1 MNSNFEPIA
10 IVGVS
15 GLFPGAKDFSGFW
28 DNIVHRRDASRA
40 IPESRWPKPSGEF
53 FDSEIAKP
61 DHLYSTR
68 ACLLDEIP
76 FDPSAFPLPREW
88 FEGLDPVFQLTL
100 HVGARAWADCQREA
114 VDPKRVGV
122 LLANIVLPTDTTSA
136 VTRKL
141 FGEMARRRVTGA
153 GGRLNSPLWSHPLN
167 RFMAGAPAG
176 LLARALGLG
185 GGSYTLDAACASSLY
200 SIKLACEALHARR
213 ADAMIAGGVCRPEST
228 YTQMG
233 FSQLRAL
240 SPTGTP
246 RPLDASADGIV
257 VGEGAGMFVLKR
269 LEDALGQGDKIYGVI
284 RGVGL
289 SNDRGGSLLAPDSE
303 GQMRAM
309 SQVYLRAGWRPWD
322 VDLIECHATGTPVGD
337 ATEIRSLLKLWE
349 ESEAEPGSCGLG
361 SVKSNV
367 GHLLTAAGAASL
379 MKVLLGFAHE
389 TLPPTANF
397 ERPPEGIDL
406 EGSPFQ
412 VQAEARP
419 WRPKFQDAPL
429 RAAVSAFGFG
439 GINAHLLVEDFHE
452 ASAGGRE
459 TIAFSQDAA
468 AERHPSNG
476 NGEGTSRVALVG
488 MDVRVGP
495 YDDLKSFQAATLG
508 GESGLCERPAS
519 RWWGLDE
526 EGALSGIGRDVSA
539 WRSAWMEAVEAPL
552 GRFRIPPKELEEM
565 LPQQLLMLSAVDAA
579 MRDAGE
585 TGDDPVRTG
594 VFVGIGLDMNTT
606 NFFARWCLPEDAKA
620 WNATGNE
627 AGGERASLVDQA
639 GPALTAN
646 RVLGALGGMVASRI
660 ARELKAGGPSFTI
673 SAEENSGVRALEVG
687 VRALQGGEID
697 AAVVGA
703 VDLGGDLRS
712 MLANEALRPYA
723 REGVRPL
730 GREESG
736 SAVGEGA
743 VALVLRR
750 LEDAERD
757 GQRVYAVIEGLGF
770 ASGGDGASPA
780 ASGEAYSRAVRAA
793 HGEADVETSE
803 IGLLEVWGSGFGP
816 EDAAEAGALAEV
828 FGFDG
833 NADQPTCALAGLQAQ
848 IGNTGA
854 AAGLASVARA
864 ALSVQQ
870 AILPASGGMLD
881 PLEALKGPDSPFF
894 TSRTAQYWFR
904 DRDRSERAAAASC
917 MSLDGNVSHVVLR
930 AHEGALEEEDRRPI
944 AAPHEALFALEG
956 DSRGDL
962 LEQLYTLTE
971 FVLDDEAIVGLPL
984 HDAAREWWR
993 QNESRRHAELALVFV
1008 ARNRREL
1015 VDQFETARVYLEG
1028 NDTRRLEEAV
1038 PAKDRIFF
1046 NPQPRGGTGE
1056 IAFVFPGSG
1065 NQYVGMGA
1073 ELSARFPHLLRRLD
1087 RDYGYLA
1094 SQFAPSKFA
1103 PYRIDWS
1110 EGWEEQ
1116 AQRAIIEDHRSL
1128 IFGHVS
1134 HSAFL
1139 SDVARLFG
1147 LEPDAVIGYSLG
1159 ETAGYFAMRAWNDRD
1174 EMMRRVQDST
1184 LFTEDLV
1191 KPYRSARAFWNLADD
1206 EPLEWRV
1213 GVVDRSAPDVK
1224 AVLKEMERAYLLIVN
1239 TPQECVIGGE
1249 AGAVQAAV
1257 KHLGC
1262 SFFPLEGVS
1271 TVHCEVAKPV
1281 RDRYRGLHL
1290 FRTTPPAGTRFYS
1303 GAFGR
1308 SFDLSRQAAA
1318 DSIVGQAITGFEFP
1332 RVIESAYDD
1341 GVRVFLEMG
1350 PQASCTRM
1358 IGRILGERPHVA
1370 RSICLQGQ
1378 DGMSGVLRFL
1388 ARLIAERVPVDLA
1401 PLFDAG
1407 TPAAETPRSRL
1418 RVLLGGDLNAPAEV
1432 IHEPEPEPEPEPV
1445 AEPEPVHAG
1454 DGDGVAASPGAGEP
1468 RGEEFEETPAQEV
1481 PAASRQGAGDSVP
1494 TSGSSTVDGEAEAEP
1509 EAAGVSTISEELI
1522 ASIAAAQRASAEAH
1536 ETFLRISQA
1545 SVESQSRALQL
1556 QMSLLEALGGETR
1569 GAVSPPPPGPEE
1581 EISRAAPSGPETTTP
1596 PAPPATPE
1604 PEPLTPP
1611 AETPRTFDRARC
1623 LEFARGKIA
1632 NVLGRDFAEIDT
1644 YPTRVRLPDEP
1655 LMLVDRI
1662 TATEGEPG
1670 SLGPGRLVTE
1680 HDVLRDGWYLDGGR
1694 MAPGVTIEA
1703 GQADLF
1709 LCAFLGIDF
1718 ETKGIG
1724 KYRLLDA
1731 AVTYHRGLPQPG
1743 EVIRYD
1749 IRIER
1754 FARQGSTHLFFFN
1767 YDGFIGDEP
1776 LMTMRG
1782 GCAGFFSDRQL
1793 DEGRG
1798 LVLTDREREPAAGV
1812 APEDWSTP
1820 VELKREAYDAAKLNA
1835 LREGDL
1841 AGCFGR
1847 DFERVEVSRPYTLPS
1862 SDLALLDR
1870 VTEVIPEGGRYGL
1883 GLIRAE
1889 KDIDPEAWFLTCH
1902 FVDDPVMPGTLMY
1915 ESSLQALRVLLLRMG
1930 WIGEAD
1936 RIAYEPR
1943 PGVNSRLRCR
1953 GQVKPGTRTA
1963 AYEVSIKELGFGPEP
1978 YAIADTVMYADGRPI
1993 VLVSDISIQL
2003 TGLSRE
2009 AIEEAWGRKAGG
2021 AIQEAETGF
2030 EDVQALDEI
2039 PTGKAPAVV
2048 DRDRIVSFTTGSLVH
2063 AFGEKYRPFDEGR
2076 FIARLPQEPFLFL
2089 DRVTKIV
2096 SPAWELVSGGEIETQ
2111 FDVSPDAW
2119 FFSANRQPSLPF
2131 SVLLEY
2137 PLQSC
2142 GWFSAYM
2149 GSALQSDEE
2158 LHYRNLG
2165 GRATLYEDLGRDTG
2179 TLTARIQTTNLS
2191 KSAGMLIQNFSM
2203 AVYRE
2208 GRRVYLG
2215 DTSFG
2220 FFSNKALSQQV
2231 GVRGAAP
2238 YEPTREELD
2247 SSFAADLKGAAPFTP
2262 EEAARTPYPGTGMP
2276 AKAYQMVDRIE
2287 VFAPDGGPKQLGFL
2301 RGSKAVDP
2309 TDWFFQAHFYQDP
2322 VWPGS
2327 LGLEGFI
2334 QLLKFAAYHYWGDR
2348 IGEGYH
2354 FEPIARRI
2362 EHQWIYRGQV
2372 VPTNKQVTIE
2382 AVILKRDPERL
2393 LIQADGFLKVDGLV
2407 IYEMRGFAIRAV
2419 PDRA

>member
-1 MNSNFEPIA
+1 MNPNFEPIA
-10 IVGVS
+10 IVGVA
-15 GLFPGAKDFSGFW
+15 GLFPGAKDFGGFW
-28 DNIVHRRDASRA
+28 DNLVHRRDASRA
-40 IPESRWPKPSGEF
+40 IPESRWPKPSSDF
-53 FDSEIAKP
+53 FDREIAKP
-61 DHLYSTR
+61 DRLYSTR

-76 FDPSAFPLPREW
+76 FDPSSLPLPREW

-100 HVGARAWADCQREA
+100 HVGAKAWADSRREA

-122 LLANIVLPTDTTSA
+122 TLANIVLPTDTTSA

-141 FGEMARRRVTGA
+141 FGEMIRRNMGD
-153 GGRLNSPLWSHPLN
+153 GRNGLDGRLWSHPLN
-167 RFMAGAPAG
+167 RFVAGAPAG

-200 SIKLACEALHARR
+200 SIKLACDSLHARR

-246 RPLDASADGIV
+246 RPLDANADGIV

-269 LEDALGQGDKIYGVI
+269 LEDALRQGDKVYGVI

-309 SQVYLRAGWRPWD
+309 SQVYARAGWRPWD

-337 ATEIRSLLKLWE
+337 ATEIRSLLQLW
-349 ESEAEPGSCGLG
+349 SEAEVGRGVCGLG

-397 ERPPEGIDL
+397 ERPPDGVDL
-406 EGSPFQ
+406 EHSPFK
-412 VQAEARP
+412 VQAEPEP
-419 WRPKFQDAPL
+419 WVPREADHPL

-452 ASAGGRE
+452 ASIGGRQ
-459 TIAFSQDAA
+459 TITFSEDV
-468 AERHPSNG
+468 
-476 NGEGTSRVALVG
+476 SRGGRIAKSGGQRPPKVALVG

-495 YDDLKSFQAATLG
+495 YADRKSFQAAMLG
-508 GESGLCERPAS
+508 GEIALHDRPAQ

-526 EGALSGIGRDVSA
+526 SGALAGIGRDVSA
-539 WRSAWMEAVEAPL
+539 WRGAWMEAVEAPL

-579 MRDAGE
+579 MRDATMPE
-585 TGDDPVRTG
+585 SDPAQTG

-606 NFFARWCLPEDAKA
+606 NFFSRWCIEQDSKA
-620 WNATGNE
+620 WLAAEIESAKSRGPLADE
-627 AGGERASLVDQA
+627 AG
-639 GPALTAN
+639 PPLTAN

-660 ARELKAGGPSFTI
+660 ARELKAGGPAFTV
-673 SAEENSGVRALEVG
+673 SGEENSGVRALEIG
-687 VRALQGGEID
+687 VRSLQAGEID
-697 AAVVGA
+697 SAVVGA

-712 MLANEALRPYA
+712 MLAGEALRPYA
-723 REGVRPL
+723 RDGVSPL
-730 GREESG
+730 GRNESG
-736 SAVGEGA
+736 SAIGEGA
-743 VALVLRR
+743 VAFVLRR

-770 ASGGDGASPA
+770 ASGGDGASLA
-780 ASGEAYSRAVRAA
+780 ASGEAYMQAVRGA
-793 HGEADVETSE
+793 HEEAGVSTSE

-816 EDAAEAGALAEV
+816 EDIAESVALAEV
-828 FGFDG
+828 FGFEG
-833 NADQPTCALAGLQAQ
+833 NADAPTCALAGLQSQ

-854 AAGLASVARA
+854 AAGLVSIARA
-864 ALSVQQ
+864 ALSLEQ
-870 AILPASGGMLD
+870 AVLPASCGMFEPRPELMS
-881 PLEALKGPDSPFF
+881 ADSPFF
-894 TSRTAQYWFR
+894 TSRTPQYWFQ
-904 DRDRSERAAAASC
+904 DRDQGERIAAASC
-917 MSLDGNVSHVVLR
+917 MSLDVNVSHVVLS
-930 AHEGALEEEDRRPI
+930 AHESAAGEEDRQPI
-944 AAPHEALFALEG
+944 APPHEALFAIEG
-956 DSRGDL
+956 TSRKDL
-962 LEQLYTLTE
+962 LEELYSLTE
-971 FVLDDEAIVGLPL
+971 FVLDDESVADLPL
-984 HDAAREWWR
+984 HAAAREWWR
-993 QNESRRHAELALVFV
+993 LDPQRHQAPLGLAFV
-1008 ARNRREL
+1008 ARSRREL
-1015 VDQFETARVYLEG
+1015 VDQFEIARVYLEG

-1046 NPQPRGGTGE
+1046 NPKPLESPGE

-1073 ELSARFPHLLRRLD
+1073 ELGARWPHLLRELD
-1087 RDYGYLA
+1087 REYGYLA

-1110 EGWEEQ
+1110 EGWEAE

-1139 SDVARLFG
+1139 SDVARQFG

-1159 ETAGYFAMRAWNDRD
+1159 ETAGYFATRAWSDRD

-1191 KPYRSARAFWNLADD
+1191 GSYRSARAFWNLSDE

-1213 GVVDRSAPDVK
+1213 GVVDRSAPDVR
-1224 AVLKEMERAYLLIVN
+1224 AVLKGLQRAYLLIVN

-1249 AGAVQAAV
+1249 AGAVQEAV
-1257 KHLGC
+1257 SRLGC
-1262 SFFPLEGVS
+1262 SFFPLQGIS

-1290 FRTTPPAGTRFYS
+1290 FRTTPPPGIRFYS

-1308 SFDLSRQAAA
+1308 SFDLGRQSAA

-1332 RVIESAYDD
+1332 RVIETAYED
-1341 GVRVFLEMG
+1341 GVRIFLEMG
-1350 PQASCTRM
+1350 PQASCSRM
-1358 IGRILGERPHVA
+1358 IGRILGDRPHVA

-1378 DGMSGVLRFL
+1378 GGTSGVLRFL
-1388 ARLIAERVPVDLA
+1388 ARLISERVPVDLA
-1401 PLFDAG
+1401 PLFDEG
-1407 TPAAETPRSRL
+1407 TSPLEAPRSRI
-1418 RVLLGGDLNAPAEV
+1418 RVVLGGDLNAVAEF
-1432 IHEPEPEPEPEPV
+1432 IH
-1445 AEPEPVHAG
+1445 EPEPVHAG
-1454 DGDGVAASPGAGEP
+1454 EGTGGADGAPSPETVEIPAAAGYTTAGEP
-1468 RGEEFEETPAQEV
+1468 ALERVSREAPVSTPPAPTRAGED
-1481 PAASRQGAGDSVP
+1481 GDPV
-1494 TSGSSTVDGEAEAEP
+1494 VI
-1509 EAAGVSTISEELI
+1509 STISEELI
-1522 ASIAAAQRASAEAH
+1522 ASIADAQRASAEAH

-1556 QMSLLEALGGETR
+1556 QMSLLQALGGDD
-1569 GAVSPPPPGPEE
+1569 GGSMSPPASFPAPTDP
-1581 EISRAAPSGPETTTP
+1581 AAPSNDP
-1596 PAPPATPE
+1596 PQPLRPPD
-1604 PEPLTPP
+1604 
-1611 AETPRTFDRARC
+1611 ETPRTFDRARC
-1623 LEFARGKIA
+1623 LEFARGKIE
-1632 NVLGRDFAEIDT
+1632 NVLGRDFAVIDS

-1670 SLGPGRLVTE
+1670 SLGSGRLVTE
-1680 HDVLRDGWYLDGGR
+1680 HDVLQDGWYLDGGR

-1709 LCAFLGIDF
+1709 LCAYLGIDF

-1731 AVTYHRGLPQPG
+1731 AVTYHRGLPKPG

-1767 YDGFIGDEP
+1767 YDGMIGDER

-1798 LVLTDREREPAAGV
+1798 LVLTEKEMEPQPGV
-1812 APEDWSTP
+1812 APEDWASP
-1820 VELKREAYDAAKLNA
+1820 VALQREVYSESQLNA
-1835 LREGDL
+1835 LREGNL
-1841 AGCFGR
+1841 AGCFGPA
-1847 DFERVEVSRPYTLPS
+1847 FERAQVRRAYTLPS
-1862 SDLALLDR
+1862 GDLALLDR
-1870 VTEVIPEGGRYGL
+1870 VTDVIPGGGRYGL
-1883 GLIRAE
+1883 GMIRAE
-1889 KDIDPEAWFLTCH
+1889 KDIDPNAWFLTCH

-1936 RIAYEPR
+1936 RLAYEPR
-1943 PGVNSRLRCR
+1943 PGVDSRLRCR
-1953 GQVKPGTRTA
+1953 GQVKPGARIA

-1978 YAIADTVMYADGRPI
+1978 YAIADTIMYADGRPI

-2003 TGLSRE
+2003 SGLTRE
-2009 AIEEAWGRKAGG
+2009 DIEGVWGRDGEG
-2021 AIQEAETGF
+2021 ALRALEDAQGHDDIPAERS
-2030 EDVQALDEI
+2030 
-2039 PTGKAPAVV
+2039 PAVIG
-2048 DRDRIVSFTTGSLVH
+2048 RDRIVSYTNGSLVH
-2063 AFGEKYRPFDEGR
+2063 AFGENYRPFDEGR

-2089 DRVTKIV
+2089 DRVTRID
-2096 SPAWELVSGGEIETQ
+2096 SPAWKLVSGGEIETQ
-2111 FDVSPDAW
+2111 FDVDPDAW
-2119 FFSANRQPSLPF
+2119 FFRANRQPSLPF

-2149 GSALQSDEE
+2149 GSALQSNEE

-2179 TLTARIQTTNLS
+2179 TLTARIRTINLS

-2203 AVYRE
+2203 EVYRE
-2208 GRRVYLG
+2208 GRPVYLG

-2220 FFSNKALSQQV
+2220 FFSKKALSQQV
-2231 GVRGAAP
+2231 GVRGAKP
-2238 YEPTREELD
+2238 YEPMPEEIEQ
-2247 SSFAADLKGAAPFTP
+2247 SFSADLRGGAPATPDEAMRAPYDGP
-2262 EEAARTPYPGTGMP
+2262 GMP
-2276 AKAYQMVDRIE
+2276 AKVYQMVDRIE
-2287 VFAPDGGPKQLGFL
+2287 VFAPDGGPKHLGFL
-2301 RGSKAVDP
+2301 RGTKQVDP

-2334 QLLKFAAYHYWGDR
+2334 QLLKFTAYHHWGER
-2348 IGEGYH
+2348 IAEGFH

-2372 VPTNKQVTIE
+2372 IPKNKQVTIE
-2382 AVILKRDPERL
+2382 AVITKRDPDRL
-2393 LIQADGFLKVDGLV
+2393 LIQGDGFLKVDGLV
-2407 IYEMRGFAIRAV
+2407 IYEMRGFAVQAV
-2419 PDRA
+2419 PDRV